1 MAELSQT
8 AANVVTITG
17 TPKVVTSEDTIT
29 AGMPV
34 FKNTTGKYKRSKADV
49 LGTAL
54 CDGIALNA
62 ASNGQ
67 PLMLLPTNGVVN
79 LGATLVVGETY
90 VVSDATAGKIRP
102 LADLGAG
109 DFTVVLGFAL
119 TTANFKIDIA
129 FSGVAR
135 V

>member
-8 AANVVTITG
+8 AANVLGTAHDHVTAG
-17 TPKVVTSEDTIT
+17 ATIT

-34 FKNTTGKYKRSKADV
+34 YADTADANEYKASMANA
-49 LGTAL
+49 LATAK
-54 CDGIALNA
+54 CNGIALNG

-67 PLMLLPTNGVVN
+67 PLTIQRSGEIN

-102 LADLGAG
+102 LADLGAA
-109 DFTVVLGFAL
+109 DYPVIL
-119 TTANFKIDIA
+119 
-129 FSGVAR
+129 GVAKTASILKLSINAPGIAKP
-135 V
+135 